1 MKVYLRQRKGQL
13 SNSNKQKGRVRMNTF
28 YLKYYNENTKEC
40 TYESL
45 KLQIFDKPKNQ
56 IERDYNRDIIR
67 LAEAIRSEKI
77 LDIQN
82 GRFGFVSSSNGKV
95 GFLGYF
101 EQLVTKKYDV
111 NGTYGNWKS
120 TLKHLKKYCN
130 GREIA
135 ISKVDEDFLEGFKN
149 YLLNEKISDRNTK
162 LAQNTALS
170 YFNKVRAALKEA
182 HRNKLIADNPTT
194 RVRSI
199 KEEETNRQYLI
210 LEEIQKLVN
219 TECDNSLLKRAFLF
233 SCMTGLRFSDIENL
247 KWKNV
252 NYDENTGWTL
262 NFVIKKTKAI
272 EYLPINEQAIKLIG
286 EKGKDEEKVF
296 EGLIY
301 SAYNNKKLR
310 KWIAK
315 AGIDKHITFHSAR
328 HSFATLQLTMD
339 TDIYTVSKLLGHKN
353 VKTTEIYAKVID
365 KKKINA
371 VLKIP
376 NIFVER

>member
-1 MKVYLRQRKGQL
+1 M
-13 SNSNKQKGRVRMNTF
+13 
-28 YLKYYNENTKEC
+28 
-40 TYESL
+40 
-45 KLQIFDKPKNQ
+45 
-56 IERDYNRDIIR
+56 
-67 LAEAIRSEKI
+67 
-77 LDIQN
+77 
-82 GRFGFVSSSNGKV
+82 
-95 GFLGYF
+95 
-101 EQLVTKKYDV
+101 
-111 NGTYGNWKS
+111 
-120 TLKHLKKYCN
+120 
-130 GREIA
+130 
-135 ISKVDEDFLEGFKN
+135 
-149 YLLNEKISDRNTK
+149 
-162 LAQNTALS
+162 
-170 YFNKVRAALKEA
+170 RAALKEA